1 MYGPAYSELDPA
13 DRRRLADALGDS
25 PETVIAVHL
34 LRRGLCR
41 AYVSGSPSRFDGA
54 VVQAT
59 HLPEEPTGFGNDPEV
74 LWGLLESVSG
84 WTCMNVAPKCAPGL
98 GALMEGALDSP
109 VRYLDDV
116 YHTLTVPAVE
126 LRSEAVRRL
135 TLEDL
140 ALLKSAPADIQGGRF
155 ENTAAML
162 SEGFVA
168 GAIVD
173 GRLAGIAHVSAVTDG
188 YADIGVATLEPVRKR
203 GFATAA
209 ASIVARSVQGAG
221 RTPVW
226 STGADN
232 TASLRVARKL
242 GFVEVSR
249 RTYVIPARPPS
260 EPA

>member
-1 MYGPAYSELDPA
+1 MSGPAYRELDPR
-13 DRRRLADALGDS
+13 DLGRLADALGDS

-41 AYVSGSPSRFDGA
+41 AYASGSPSRFGGA

-109 VRYLDDV
+109 VRYVDDV
-116 YHTLTVPAVE
+116 YHTLTVPATE
-126 LRSEAVRRL
+126 FQSEAVRRL

-140 ALLKSAPADIQGGRF
+140 ALLKSARADIQGGGF
-155 ENTAAML
+155 EDLATML

-173 GRLAGIAHVSAVTDG
+173 SRLAGIAHVSALTDG
-188 YADIGVATLEPVRKR
+188 YADIGVATLEPLRKS

-209 ASIVARSVQGAG
+209 ASIVARSVQATG
-221 RTPVW
+221 RVPVW
-226 STGADN
+226 STGAN
-232 TASLRVARKL
+232 NAASLRVAQKL
-242 GFVEVSR
+242 GFAEVSR
-249 RTYVIPARPPS
+249 RTYVIPAKL
-260 EPA
+260 A